1 MRVVLGTRFLIR
13 QKGMRWAFDKS
24 RGTSLQDNESK
35 WLRCRHSDWKTWGE
49 KIKAFY
55 IDCIYS
61 LPQNKRQDH
70 CH

>member
-1 MRVVLGTRFLIR
+1 
-13 QKGMRWAFDKS
+13 MRWAFDKS